1 MRANYDVLFRSS
13 VPKEMQGRVYAV
25 RNTLQFFT
33 IPVGYFLGGF
43 LVDDVLEPVPEAGL
57 PEGYVEI
64 SEGEFT
70 KVIQLDTPY
79 ELEIVDSLA
88 ESGWLL
94 VQIIPID
101 NKYIYWF
108 QSKRK
113 IYINT
118 IKTHNK

>member
-1 MRANYDVLFRSS
+1 M
-13 VPKEMQGRVYAV
+13 
-25 RNTLQFFT
+25 
-33 IPVGYFLGGF
+33 
-43 LVDDVLEPVPEAGL
+43 VDDVLETIPEEGVPK
-57 PEGYVEI
+57 GYVEI

-70 KVIQLDTPY
+70 KVIQLDTPH

-88 ESGWLL
+88 ETGWLL
-94 VQIIPID
+94 VQIIPVD

-118 IKTHNK
+118 IKTHTR

>member
-1 MRANYDVLFRSS
+1 M
-13 VPKEMQGRVYAV
+13 
-25 RNTLQFFT
+25 
-33 IPVGYFLGGF
+33 
-43 LVDDVLEPVPEAGL
+43 VDDVLKPILDGGV

-64 SEGEFT
+64 SEGDFT
-70 KVIQLDTPY
+70 KVVQLNTPY
-79 ELEIVDSLA
+79 EIELVDSLA

-94 VQIIPID
+94 VQIIPVD
-101 NKYIYWF
+101 DKYIYWF

>member
-1 MRANYDVLFRSS
+1 M
-13 VPKEMQGRVYAV
+13 
-25 RNTLQFFT
+25 
-33 IPVGYFLGGF
+33 
-43 LVDDVLEPVPEAGL
+43 VDDVLEPIPEGGV
-57 PEGYVEI
+57 PEGYAEI

-94 VQIIPID
+94 VQIIPVD
-101 NKYIYWF
+101 DKYIYWF

>member
-1 MRANYDVLFRSS
+1 MVDAVLETNPEEG
-13 VPKEMQGRVYAV
+13 VPK
-25 RNTLQFFT
+25 
-33 IPVGYFLGGF
+33 
-43 LVDDVLEPVPEAGL
+43 
-57 PEGYVEI
+57 GYVDI

-79 ELEIVDSLA
+79 ELEIVDNLA
-88 ESGWLL
+88 ETGWLL
-94 VQIIPID
+94 VQIIPVD

-118 IKTHNK
+118 IKTHK

>member
-1 MRANYDVLFRSS
+1 M
-13 VPKEMQGRVYAV
+13 
-25 RNTLQFFT
+25 
-33 IPVGYFLGGF
+33 
-43 LVDDVLEPVPEAGL
+43 VDDVLKPITEARV

-64 SEGEFT
+64 SEGDFT
-70 KVIQLDTPY
+70 KVVQLDTPY
-79 ELEIVDSLA
+79 EIELVDSLA

-94 VQIIPID
+94 VQIIPVND
-101 NKYIYWF
+101 KYIYWF

>member
-1 MRANYDVLFRSS
+1 MVDAVLETIPEEG
-13 VPKEMQGRVYAV
+13 VPKGYA
-25 RNTLQFFT
+25 
-33 IPVGYFLGGF
+33 
-43 LVDDVLEPVPEAGL
+43 
-57 PEGYVEI
+57 EI

-70 KVIQLDTPY
+70 KVIQLYTPY

-88 ESGWLL
+88 ETGWLL
-94 VQIIPID
+94 VQIIPVD

-118 IKTHNK
+118 IKMHK

>member
-1 MRANYDVLFRSS
+1 M
-13 VPKEMQGRVYAV
+13 
-25 RNTLQFFT
+25 
-33 IPVGYFLGGF
+33 
-43 LVDDVLEPVPEAGL
+43 VDDVLETISEEGVTK
-57 PEGYVEI
+57 GYVEI

-88 ESGWLL
+88 ETGWLL
-94 VQIIPID
+94 VQIIPVD

-118 IKTHNK
+118 IKTHK

>member
-1 MRANYDVLFRSS
+1 M
-13 VPKEMQGRVYAV
+13 
-25 RNTLQFFT
+25 
-33 IPVGYFLGGF
+33 
-43 LVDDVLEPVPEAGL
+43 VDDILEPVPESRV

-118 IKTHNK
+118 IKTHNR

>member
-1 MRANYDVLFRSS
+1 MVDAVLETIPEEE
-13 VPKEMQGRVYAV
+13 VPK
-25 RNTLQFFT
+25 
-33 IPVGYFLGGF
+33 
-43 LVDDVLEPVPEAGL
+43 
-57 PEGYVEI
+57 GYVEI

-70 KVIQLDTPY
+70 KVIQLYTPY

-88 ESGWLL
+88 KTGWLL
-94 VQIIPID
+94 VQIIPVD

-118 IKTHNK
+118 IKMHK

>member
-1 MRANYDVLFRSS
+1 M
-13 VPKEMQGRVYAV
+13 
-25 RNTLQFFT
+25 
-33 IPVGYFLGGF
+33 
-43 LVDDVLEPVPEAGL
+43 VDDVLEPIQDGGV

-70 KVIQLDTPY
+70 KVIQADTPY

>member
-1 MRANYDVLFRSS
+1 MVDAVLETIPEEG
-13 VPKEMQGRVYAV
+13 VPKGYA
-25 RNTLQFFT
+25 
-33 IPVGYFLGGF
+33 
-43 LVDDVLEPVPEAGL
+43 
-57 PEGYVEI
+57 EI

-88 ESGWLL
+88 ETGWLL
-94 VQIIPID
+94 VQIIPVD

-118 IKTHNK
+118 IKMHK

>member
-1 MRANYDVLFRSS
+1 MVDAVLETIPEED
-13 VPKEMQGRVYAV
+13 VPK
-25 RNTLQFFT
+25 
-33 IPVGYFLGGF
+33 
-43 LVDDVLEPVPEAGL
+43 
-57 PEGYVEI
+57 GYVEI

-88 ESGWLL
+88 KTGWLL
-94 VQIIPID
+94 VQIIPVD

-118 IKTHNK
+118 IKMHK

>member
-1 MRANYDVLFRSS
+1 M
-13 VPKEMQGRVYAV
+13 
-25 RNTLQFFT
+25 
-33 IPVGYFLGGF
+33 
-43 LVDDVLEPVPEAGL
+43 VDDVLEPVSEGGV

-70 KVIQLDTPY
+70 KVIQVDTPY

-94 VQIIPID
+94 VQIIPVD
-101 NKYIYWF
+101 DKYIYWF

>member
-1 MRANYDVLFRSS
+1 M
-13 VPKEMQGRVYAV
+13 
-25 RNTLQFFT
+25 
-33 IPVGYFLGGF
+33 
-43 LVDDVLEPVPEAGL
+43 VDDILEPVPEGEV
-57 PEGYVEI
+57 PEGYTEI

-118 IKTHNK
+118 IKTHNR

>member
-1 MRANYDVLFRSS
+1 M
-13 VPKEMQGRVYAV
+13 
-25 RNTLQFFT
+25 
-33 IPVGYFLGGF
+33 
-43 LVDDVLEPVPEAGL
+43 VDNVLEPIPEVGVS
-57 PEGYVEI
+57 EGYVEI

-79 ELEIVDSLA
+79 DLEVVDSLA
-88 ESGWLL
+88 GSGWLL
-94 VQIIPID
+94 VQIIPVD

-118 IKTHNK
+118 IKTHNKKNNND

>member
-1 MRANYDVLFRSS
+1 MVDAVLETIPEEG
-13 VPKEMQGRVYAV
+13 VPKGYA
-25 RNTLQFFT
+25 
-33 IPVGYFLGGF
+33 
-43 LVDDVLEPVPEAGL
+43 
-57 PEGYVEI
+57 EI

-79 ELEIVDSLA
+79 ELEIVDHLA
-88 ESGWLL
+88 ETGWLL
-94 VQIIPID
+94 VQIIPVD

-118 IKTHNK
+118 IKMHK

>member
-1 MRANYDVLFRSS
+1 MVDAVLETIPEEG
-13 VPKEMQGRVYAV
+13 VPK
-25 RNTLQFFT
+25 
-33 IPVGYFLGGF
+33 
-43 LVDDVLEPVPEAGL
+43 
-57 PEGYVEI
+57 GYVEI

-70 KVIQLDTPY
+70 KVIQVDTPY

-88 ESGWLL
+88 KTCWLL
-94 VQIIPID
+94 VQIIPVD

-118 IKTHNK
+118 IKMHK

>member
-1 MRANYDVLFRSS
+1 M
-13 VPKEMQGRVYAV
+13 
-25 RNTLQFFT
+25 
-33 IPVGYFLGGF
+33 
-43 LVDDVLEPVPEAGL
+43 VDDVLEPIPEGDI

-79 ELEIVDSLA
+79 EIEIVDSLA

>member
-1 MRANYDVLFRSS
+1 M
-13 VPKEMQGRVYAV
+13 
-25 RNTLQFFT
+25 
-33 IPVGYFLGGF
+33 
-43 LVDDVLEPVPEAGL
+43 VDDVLKPILDGGV

-64 SEGEFT
+64 SEGDFT
-70 KVIQLDTPY
+70 KVVQLNTPY
-79 ELEIVDSLA
+79 EIELVDSLA

-94 VQIIPID
+94 VQIIPVND
-101 NKYIYWF
+101 KYIYWF

>member
-1 MRANYDVLFRSS
+1 M
-13 VPKEMQGRVYAV
+13 
-25 RNTLQFFT
+25 
-33 IPVGYFLGGF
+33 
-43 LVDDVLEPVPEAGL
+43 VDDVLETIPEEGVPK
-57 PEGYVEI
+57 GYVEI

-88 ESGWLL
+88 ETGWLL
-94 VQIIPID
+94 VQIIPVD

-108 QSKRK
+108 QSKIK

-118 IKTHNK
+118 INTHK

>member
-1 MRANYDVLFRSS
+1 M
-13 VPKEMQGRVYAV
+13 
-25 RNTLQFFT
+25 
-33 IPVGYFLGGF
+33 
-43 LVDDVLEPVPEAGL
+43 VDDVLEPIPEAGV

-64 SEGEFT
+64 SEGEYT

-94 VQIIPID
+94 VQIVPCAG
-101 NKYIYWF
+101 KYVYWF

-118 IKTHNK
+118 TKTHKM